1 MIQLRNL
8 KLQYGGRFIF
18 RDATASIGNKDRIG
32 LVGSNGAGKSTLLK
46 ILADQEE
53 LDGGFVDKANYVT
66 IGYLPQDGIIAAGR
80 SLYEEAESAFENILT
95 LTSKIDEASTLLH
108 SLNTDSKDYHEIL
121 ELIGTWER
129 ELENHDVEK
138 LPYRIESVL
147 HGLGFEQ
154 SDMKRQTS
162 EFSGGWQMRI
172 ALAKLL
178 LASPSLLLLDEPTN
192 HLDIVS
198 QRWLENY
205 LKRYEGAILVVS
217 HDRAFLDE
225 LCKQTFE
232 LTQGNLN
239 VYQGGYSYFEEQS
252 EIRKDQLI
260 RSFKNQQ
267 KEIERTEKFI
277 DRFRYKASKASQV
290 QSRIKAL
297 DKVDR
302 IEIDTEENSIAF
314 SFPPAPRSGQTIME
328 LENLCKSYGDLKVIE
343 NATIRIERGDRL
355 AVVGANGAGKSTLAK
370 VIAAVEPF
378 QSGIRKLGHNT
389 IISYFAQHQ
398 ADELDPSYT
407 VLETLERTNSGQ
419 NTTQLRSALG
429 AFLFHGDDVFK
440 KTSVLSGGE
449 RNRLALAKIL
459 TQQANFLILDEPTNH
474 LDMRSQEA
482 LQRALE
488 NYEGAFIIVS
498 HNRAFVDRIVNKTLE
513 VRKDG
518 LSLFPSNVSDYIIHI
533 EKLNNGSQPKANI
546 ASSQSSKSVS
556 KISPKERRQKRAAL
570 VTALSP
576 LKKRSSE
583 LETLISQLEA
593 SQELLESK
601 MADPA
606 FFKTGDAREA
616 MVAHERDRIAL
627 EKSYEEWSGLSD
639 RIAAKEQEL
648 DEFSG

>member
-8 KLQYGGRFIF
+8 KLQYGERFIF

-32 LVGSNGAGKSTLLK
+32 LVGSNGAGKTTLLK

-66 IGYLPQDGIIAAGR
+66 IGYLPQDGIIVADR

-154 SDMKRQTS
+154 SDMKKQTS

-192 HLDIVS
+192 HLDIIS

-252 EIRKDQLI
+252 KIRKDQLI

-297 DKVDR
+297 DKVER
-302 IEIDTEENSIAF
+302 IEIETEENSIAF

-378 QSGIRKLGHNT
+378 QSGIRTLGHNT

-488 NYEGAFIIVS
+488 SYEGAFIIVS

-518 LSLFPSNVSDYIIHI
+518 LSLFPGNVSDYIIHI
-533 EKLNNGSQPKANI
+533 EKLNNGSQPKTNI

-556 KISPKERRQKRAAL
+556 KISPKERRQKKAAL

-583 LETLISQLEA
+583 LETLIFQLET

-627 EKSYEEWSGLSD
+627 EKNYEEWSRLSD